1 MDRKS
6 IIYVLAV
13 VAIAAVVSALWLPF
27 SDLADLSGQE
37 WRAVGVFAFLGIAAQ
52 WAAIDIGSGRQSESS
67 LAFIP
72 FLATAVVFPPVAS
85 LLVCSLVI
93 AISEFAFIRRPPL
106 KAAFNISQIVLA
118 VSSAALAYEAVAP
131 GVRDGIVARGVVGAV
146 VVFFAV
152 NLLLSSVGLALYR
165 NQPLW
170 PTLRAVVGPR
180 GGNLLYDLASSPL
193 VIMTVAVYYTA
204 GTVGVAFTFFPLLLL
219 RESYA
224 RHQKLAHA
232 NRDLLYALVKAIETR
247 DPYTSGHSIRV
258 ATLAKL
264 IAEDL
269 RLRGK
274 RVDRVW
280 TAALLHDV
288 GKIDPIYSLVIQKP
302 HDLTPEER
310 SLIQTH
316 SAKGADMLRDMGSV
330 DKEVVAAVRH
340 HHERFD
346 GRGYPDGIKGSDI
359 PLEARII
366 MMSDS
371 IDAMLSDRP
380 YRAALSIGQVK
391 AELLKCQES
400 QFDPALVD
408 TVLRA
413 RTLEKAVALVA
424 EWRNNQSTT
433 SPMLA
438 VLG

>member
-1 MDRKS
+1 
-6 IIYVLAV
+6 
-13 VAIAAVVSALWLPF
+13 
-27 SDLADLSGQE
+27 
-37 WRAVGVFAFLGIAAQ
+37 
-52 WAAIDIGSGRQSESS
+52 
-67 LAFIP
+67 
-72 FLATAVVFPPVAS
+72 
-85 LLVCSLVI
+85 VCSLVI